1 MYETRDKE
9 KNMIFERL
17 MYSLNKA
24 LLVMIVIGGVF
35 AFASSE
41 MFFTS
46 LKPVTN
52 FEDLQETKAEEG
64 MHIKGELKYALD
76 CFAYE
81 ETWTENK
88 DGSRTPAKTSHY
100 YYAIPGP
107 DDTFFAVEVST
118 DKQDAMEALADETV
132 EYVQSGTEP
141 TTKVTVEGRMSKMDE
156 EMVGLFEEYLE
167 EIGYT
172 QTEISAMGDFYYV
185 EKAAMKNVQIAFGVG
200 VLLVV
205 VGIVLIVIRFI
216 KSKYMIAR

>member
-1 MYETRDKE
+1 
-9 KNMIFERL
+9 
-17 MYSLNKA
+17 MYSLNRA
-24 LLVMIVIGGVF
+24 FLVLIVIGGVF

-52 FEDLQETKAEEG
+52 FEDLQEVKVEEG

-100 YYAIPGP
+100 YYAIPGV

-118 DKQDAMEALADETV
+118 DAQDDMEALADETV
-132 EYVQSGTEP
+132 EYVQGGDEP
-141 TTKVTVEGRMSKMDE
+141 TTKVTIEGRMSKMEDD
-156 EMVGLFEEYLE
+156 MVDLFEEYLE

-172 QTEISAMGDFYYV
+172 ETEISAMGDFYYV
-185 EKAAMKNVQIAFGVG
+185 EKASMRNVRISFGVG
-200 VLLVV
+200 VLFMVVGIALVV
-205 VGIVLIVIRFI
+205 VRFI
-216 KSKYMIAR
+216 KSKDMIVR

>member
-9 KNMIFERL
+9 KEMIFERL

-24 LLVMIVIGGVF
+24 LLVLIVIGGVLV
-35 AFASSE
+35 FASSE
-41 MFFTS
+41 MFLTS

-52 FEDLQETKAEEG
+52 FEDLQEAKAEEG

-100 YYAIPGP
+100 YYAIPGA

-118 DKQDAMEALADETV
+118 DKQDVMETLADETV

-156 EMVGLFEEYLE
+156 EMTGLFEEYLE

-172 QTEISAMGDFYYV
+172 ETEISAMGDFYYV
-185 EKAAMKNVQIAFGVG
+185 ENAVMKNMQIAFGVG
-200 VLLVV
+200 VLLCV
-205 VGIVLIVIRFI
+205 VGVALVVIRFI
-216 KSKYMIAR
+216 KSKDMIAR